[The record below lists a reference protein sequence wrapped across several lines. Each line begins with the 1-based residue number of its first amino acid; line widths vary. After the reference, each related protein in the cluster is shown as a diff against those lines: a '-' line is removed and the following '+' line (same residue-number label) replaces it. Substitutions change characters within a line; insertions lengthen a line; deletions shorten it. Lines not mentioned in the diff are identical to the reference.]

1 MHAINN
7 SVITILVQSQISL
20 ILGGKG
26 KEKSWRC
33 GDKLRNVI
41 IFDSAATEVKAIISQ
56 CPD

>member
-1 MHAINN
+1 MRAINN

-26 KEKSWRC
+26 KASWRC